1 MSIRHLA
8 ELIQVVLDGSASDGD
23 CEELQQILKT
33 DREARKLYWEYAG
46 LHQALEYRFARSSS
60 IPARQEAMVRIHLVR
75 QRRQL
80 LVRSFAVAVAAMVM
94 LGLGMWAY
102 LVPMRKPTAVIR
114 LSAQSIHSI
123 TRTSGDNHD
132 ENGLGNGAEVK
143 LQQGTVEL
151 VFAGGSRA
159 TIQGPADFRVVSSTS
174 LKLRRGCAWFDI
186 ANGDHG
192 FTVATRDLEV
202 VDLGTEFGVI
212 SDPIGQDE
220 VHVFKGK
227 VRAQSLRR
235 QKTSEE
241 LTVGTSRQVDP
252 IGQLK
257 PIASRPEAFLKKL
270 PDGLAYLHLPF
281 DELKS
286 GHFEMKG
293 SFPGG
298 SGIIPRL
305 VPGGGSPQLVPGVAG
320 NALSLSGKGDHVMT
334 DWPGFSGIA
343 PRTVSFWLKID
354 RSVNLSMLPNIVGWG
369 DYRAPG
375 GKWKSM
381 LEQKSPGAAAFPR
394 ISFSEY
400 AYDAPVP
407 VNDGK
412 WHHLAMTYSGRIG
425 ENGHPEV
432 GIYVDG
438 INQPLTYRDFFAD
451 PDEQR
456 LPKTRTNIGAMPL
469 GIGSI
474 IDESPGTF
482 TGLID
487 ELKIHAGVLS
497 AEDIQRE
504 LNDVGPF
511 NR

>member
-1 MSIRHLA
+1 
-8 ELIQVVLDGSASDGD
+8 
-23 CEELQQILKT
+23 
-33 DREARKLYWEYAG
+33 
-46 LHQALEYRFARSSS
+46 
-60 IPARQEAMVRIHLVR
+60 MVQIHLVR
-75 QRRQL
+75 QRRQM
-80 LVRSFAVAVAAMVM
+80 LVRSFAVAVAAMVV

-102 LVPMRKPTAVIR
+102 LVPMRKPTALIR
-114 LSAQSIHSI
+114 LSAQSIYTI
-123 TRTSGDNHD
+123 TRTSGDKHD
-132 ENGLGNGAEVK
+132 ENGLGDGSEVK

-159 TIQGPADFRVVSSTS
+159 TIQGPADFRVISSKV
-174 LKLRRGCAWFDI
+174 LQMRRGSAWFDI
-186 ANGDHG
+186 VDGDHG
-192 FTVATRDLEV
+192 FTVATRNLEV

-212 SDPIGQDE
+212 ADPIGQDE

-227 VRAQSLRR
+227 VRAQCLRW

-241 LTVGTSRQVDP
+241 LTAGTSRQVDP

-281 DELKS
+281 DELNS

-293 SFPGG
+293 SFPGA

-305 VPGGGSPQLVPGVAG
+305 VSEGGSPRLVPGVAG
-320 NALSLSGKGDHVMT
+320 NALSLSGKGDHVAT
-334 DWPGFSGIA
+334 EWPGFSGIA
-343 PRTVSFWLKID
+343 PRTVSFWLKVDPSI
-354 RSVNLSMLPNIVGWG
+354 NLSMLPSIVGWG
-369 DYRAPG
+369 DYRVPG

-381 LEQKSPGAAAFPR
+381 LEQKSPGAPAYPR

-400 AYDAPVP
+400 TYDAPTS

-432 GIYVDG
+432 GIFVDG
-438 INQPLTYRDFFAD
+438 VNQSLTYRDFFID
-451 PDEQR
+451 PDVQR
-456 LPKTRTNIGAMPL
+456 LPKTRTHIGAMPL

-474 IDESPGTF
+474 IDEGSATF

-504 LNDVGPF
+504 VNDIGPV